1 MGYLMNFPGF
11 PYTADREKLNKW
23 RSLCDN
29 SSNLFEK
36 AKIAYSK
43 KLSSRLGARWRPAIA
58 NLEYLKIFGF

>member
-23 RSLCDN
+23 RSLCGN
-29 SSNLFEK
+29 SDILFEK
-36 AKIAYSK
+36 AIIAYSK

-58 NLEYLKIFGF
+58 ILKFLKMLGF